1 MLELL
6 FGSSGVTIILIAI
19 LMKYKQNPELF
30 YKMMYNIMYYF
41 SVCQIK
47 FKKLYTYIDTNFLQ
61 LIQDKDTSKIK
72 VQYYINGKLQ
82 MSETIKE
89 RKVID
94 SSFTKFDLL
103 IVSENGLSRVITRSS
118 SFNIGSVV
126 ETKESKTKFIA
137 LTVSYNGEKYPIYL
151 KEDNYNY
158 YVINNVIDK
167 SFLQFYLV
175 NVLNLDIDIN
185 NFSYELEIIDND
197 VNIQVIDDVKH
208 VILNEDGYTI
218 V

>member
-1 MLELL
+1 MFAVI
-6 FGSSGVTIILIAI
+6 FGSAGITLIIVAAF
-19 LMKYKQNPELF
+19 MKYKEQSDYF
-30 YKMMYNIMYYF
+30 YKMMYNVIYYF

-47 FKKLYTYIDTNFLQ
+47 FNKLYTYIDNQFLK
-61 LIQDKDTSKIK
+61 LCKDKDNNKIT

-82 MSETIKE
+82 FSEIIKE

-94 SSFTKFDLL
+94 SSFTNYDLL
-103 IVSENGLSRVITRSS
+103 IVSENGLSRVVTKSS
-118 SFNIGSVV
+118 SFNIGTVV
-126 ETKESKTKFIA
+126 EAKESKTKFIA
-137 LTVSYNGEKYPIYL
+137 LTIIYNGEKYPIYL

-167 SFLQFYLV
+167 AFLQFYLV
-175 NVLNLDIDIN
+175 NSLNLDIDIR
-185 NFSYELEIIDND
+185 NFSYQLEIIDND
-197 VNIQVIDDVKH
+197 VNIKIIDDVNH